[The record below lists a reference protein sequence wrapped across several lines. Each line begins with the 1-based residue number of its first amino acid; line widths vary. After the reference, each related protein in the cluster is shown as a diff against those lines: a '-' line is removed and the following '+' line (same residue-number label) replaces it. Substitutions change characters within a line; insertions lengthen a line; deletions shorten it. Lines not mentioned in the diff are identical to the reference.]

1 MSVSALCEALSKA
14 NVVTEVFTTTANGKT
29 ELPVTANQP
38 AIVDGVRVTYFKR
51 VTKDHTHFSPALLK
65 ALWKR
70 AKEFDA
76 IHIHAWWNLVSVLS
90 FAIALAKGMPVIL
103 SPRGTLSDYSF
114 VTNNTGKKQLIHT
127 LIGKKLLAKCHIHIT
142 AVRESIS
149 ILKLVKPVSITTI
162 PNFVKLPSYS
172 IDRTASN
179 DGYFKLLFFSRIEEK
194 KGLDILLQALNT
206 VTIPFHL
213 TIAGGGDI
221 NYINNLKS
229 SVSNFN
235 IAGKVTWAGVFN
247 DNKFEMLSRHDLLV
261 LPSHDENFGNV
272 VIESLSVGTPVLVS
286 HNVGLADYV
295 KERNLGWVCNADATS
310 VSEAINSIS
319 VLTTERKEIQ
329 NIAPGTIRKDFSGS
343 TLVQQ
348 YISFYKDILAHERL

>member
-14 NVVTEVFTTTANGKT
+14 NIDTEVFTTTANGTT
-29 ELPVTANQP
+29 ELPVTANQSTM
-38 AIVDGVRVTYFKR
+38 VNGVTVIYFKR
-51 VTKDHTHFSPALLK
+51 ITKDHTHFSPALLK
-65 ALWKR
+65 TLWKR

-76 IHIHAWWNLVSVLS
+76 IHIHAWWNLVSVS
-90 FAIALAKGMPVIL
+90 SCAIALAKGVPVIL

-114 VTNNTGKKQLIHT
+114 VTNNTNKKQLIHRF
-127 LIGKKLLAKCHIHIT
+127 IGKKLLAKCHIHIT

-149 ILKLVKPVSITTI
+149 IQKIVKPLSITTI
-162 PNFVKLPSYS
+162 PNFVKLPSHP
-172 IDRTASN
+172 IERLVTAN
-179 DGYFKLLFFSRIEEK
+179 DSLKLLFFSRIEEK

-206 VTIPFHL
+206 ITIPFHL

-221 NYINNLKS
+221 SYINKLKAL
-229 SVSNFN
+229 VLNPAVVAK
-235 IAGKVTWAGVFN
+235 ITWAGVYN
-247 DNKFEMLSRHDLLV
+247 DNKFDMLSRHDLLV

-295 KERNLGWVCNADATS
+295 KEHHLGWVCDTDATS
-310 VSEAINSIS
+310 ISDAINSIS

-329 NIAPGTIRKDFSGS
+329 NIAPGVIKKDFSVS
-343 TLVQQ
+343 HLVQQ